1 MSLGRPSI
9 TTPPRLEIR
18 GIQGAIGNIRQRIE
32 AVEAEVARVAGQAG
46 QTALTGGV
54 GGSTGSTIAIVS
66 LQAALTSLTS
76 RVGALESS
84 VTALQASDTVQDGQI
99 AVLQYDVAAAQHDIS
114 VLSGMVSGLVYDF
127 NRLDLRRQCLDL
139 FVGDET
145 TAITTGTAKLTR
157 RAPFAFTVTDVRA
170 SLATAQTS
178 GALFTVNVKANG
190 TTIFS
195 TKITIDNTERTSTTA
210 AALPVLSTTALASD
224 DELTVDV
231 DQVGDG
237 TAKGLKVYLIGTS

>member
-9 TTPPRLEIR
+9 TTPSSLELR
-18 GIQGAIGNIRQRIE
+18 GVQGAIGNIRQRME
-32 AVEAEVARVAGQAG
+32 AVEAEVIRVAGVAG
-46 QTALTGGV
+46 QTAFTGGV
-54 GGSTGSTIAIVS
+54 GGSTSSTIAIAN
-66 LQAALTSLTS
+66 LQTAVAALASRTGVLETSAATL
-76 RVGALESS
+76 L
-84 VTALQASDTVQDGQI
+84 ASDSVQDGQI
-99 AVLQYDVAAAQHDIS
+99 AVLQYAVAAAQYDIS
-114 VLSGMVSGLVYDF
+114 VLAGLISA
-127 NRLDLRRQCLDL
+127 LDLRPQCLDL

-157 RAPFAFTVTDVRA
+157 RAPFAFTITDVRA

-237 TAKGLKVYLIGTS
+237 TAKGLKVYLIGTT